1 VTSIARNVRERDD
14 ACPGALALHP
24 AADGALA
31 RVRLPGGAISG
42 QQLSTVAD
50 LATELGDGCLE
61 LTSRGN
67 LQLRGLPDGAA
78 IELGNR
84 LTAAGL
90 LPSMTHERVR
100 NILASPLSGI
110 DGFGADVS
118 GLVGRLDRELCARP
132 ELAGLPGRFL
142 FGLDDGRGDVAP
154 LGADVLLVAKGD
166 SVSVG
171 PIDVALEDAVATML
185 ALAEA
190 FLHVRADQQS
200 RAWRI
205 AELAGGM
212 AVVADR
218 ARRSVPHIRLV
229 TRPRADLAPAD
240 AGPASGDAGRASGD
254 AGPAPAE
261 PVGIVGQPDGRDAL
275 VVLAPLGRLDPTQ
288 LGFLAAHA
296 GPRGLRITPWRSVVI
311 RDLADGAAIA
321 SAADRL
327 GFGVAS
333 SSPWYRVSACTG
345 RPGCAEALAD
355 VRADALDEARDAAT
369 AWPGRRVRWSG
380 CDRRCG
386 RPRGTDVDV
395 VATPAGYRISE
406 ARNE

>member
-1 VTSIARNVRERDD
+1 VTSIAPNVRERAD
-14 ACPGALALHP
+14 ACPGALTLHP

-31 RVRLPGGAISG
+31 RVRLPGGVISG
-42 QQLSTVAD
+42 QQLSTLAD
-50 LATELGDGCLE
+50 LSTELGDGCLE

-84 LTAAGL
+84 LTAAAL

-110 DGFGADVS
+110 DTFGADVS
-118 GLVGRLDRELCARP
+118 GLVGQLDRELCARP
-132 ELAGLPGRFL
+132 QLAGLPGRFL

-154 LGADVLLVAKGD
+154 LGADVLLVAHGD
-166 SVSVG
+166 SVSVESF
-171 PIDVALEDAVATML
+171 DLAREDAVAMML

-190 FLHVRADQQS
+190 FLRVRAEQHS

-212 AVVADR
+212 AAVVAR

-229 TRPRADLAPAD
+229 TRPRADLAAAE
-240 AGPASGDAGRASGD
+240 AGPASAEA
-254 AGPAPAE
+254 APVPAE

-275 VVLAPLGRLDPTQ
+275 VVLAPLGRLDRTQ
-288 LGFLAAHA
+288 LEFLAAHA

-311 RDLADGAAIA
+311 PDLADGAAIA

-327 GFGVAS
+327 GFGVGS

-345 RPGCAEALAD
+345 RPGCAQALAD
-355 VRADALDEARDAAT
+355 VRADALADALAGARDAAT
-369 AWPGRRVRWSG
+369 AWPGRRMRWSG
-380 CDRRCG
+380 CDRMCG
-386 RPRGTDVDV
+386 RPRGTEVDV
-395 VATPAGYRISE
+395 VATLEGYRISE